1 MPFVAEQAAG
11 HWGEYHADSLLP
23 EVKDKKER
31 IGDASIAIG
40 VYSVTLPPPPFPH
53 RHKTQIHTHIQYV
66 EGRGSP
72 LSRSFKV
79 MWYTPATFSVR
90 KVSGTEV

>member
-40 VYSVTLPPPPFPH
+40 VYSVTLPPPPSPTATRH
-53 RHKTQIHTHIQYV
+53 RYTHIYN
-66 EGRGSP
+66 
-72 LSRSFKV
+72 
-79 MWYTPATFSVR
+79 M
-90 KVSGTEV
+90 